1 MIKDILVCLEGSP
14 SSESATRTAIAIARE
29 RHATLVGMAIVDE
42 PDICAGAPA
51 GIGGSSFKRERDKA
65 LLADA
70 HAYAADWLG
79 RFERRCRVEGVSVR
93 TLEVVGRPGATI
105 LSEIERHDL
114 TIMGRDANFRFETEG
129 KDSTTRERILRHAS
143 RPIIVVPASLAAV
156 PANLGHRV
164 LVAYDGSEASEHA
177 LMSFARSG
185 LAETR
190 EVHVATV
197 GDDGE
202 KAWDVANRAAD
213 KLRAFGIK
221 VFTHNVVSL
230 LSTPE
235 ALVVLGKELGAG
247 FMVMGAFAHSRLAE
261 LFHGSGTR
269 DILEHSPMP
278 LCLQH

>member
-14 SSESATRTAIAIARE
+14 SSDSATRTAIAIARE
-29 RHATLVGMAIVDE
+29 QNATLVGMAIVDQ
-42 PDICAGAPA
+42 PDICAGSPA
-51 GIGGSSFKRERDKA
+51 GIGGSCFKRERDKA

-70 HAYAADWLG
+70 RAYAADWLV
-79 RFERRCRVEGVSVR
+79 RFENRCRLEGVSVR
-93 TLEVVGRPGATI
+93 MLEMVGRPVASI
-105 LSEIERHDL
+105 LSEMERHDL
-114 TIMGRDANFRFETEG
+114 TIIGRDANFRFETERD
-129 KDSTTRERILRHAS
+129 DSATREKILRNAS
-143 RPIIVVPASLAAV
+143 RPVILVPESFAAV

-177 LMSFARSG
+177 LMSFAKSG
-185 LAETR
+185 LAESR

-202 KAWDVANRAAD
+202 KAWVVANRAVD
-213 KLRAFGIK
+213 KLRTFGIK
-221 VFTHNVVSL
+221 AIIHNIVSL

-235 ALVVLGKELGAG
+235 ALVVLGKEMGAG
-247 FMVMGAFAHSRLAE
+247 LMVMGAFAHSRLAE
-261 LFHGSGTR
+261 LFRGSGTR